1 MRYLLLLVVLAAA
14 ITLGHRGTPRPADG
28 TPVRTADY
36 VPLPPH
42 VS

>member
-1 MRYLLLLVVLAAA
+1 MRYLLLLVALAAV
-14 ITLGHRGTPRPADG
+14 ITVGRGTFKPAAEN
-28 TPVRTADY
+28 PVRTADY

>member
-1 MRYLLLLVVLAAA
+1 MRYLLLVVALAAA
-14 ITLGHRGTPRPADG
+14 ITFSHDG
-28 TPVRTADY
+28 TSRPTGENPVRTADY